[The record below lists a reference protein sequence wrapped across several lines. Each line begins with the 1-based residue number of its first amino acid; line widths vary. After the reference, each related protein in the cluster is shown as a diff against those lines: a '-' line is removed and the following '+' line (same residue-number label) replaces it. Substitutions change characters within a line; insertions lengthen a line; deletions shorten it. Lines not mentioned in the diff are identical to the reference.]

1 MIIHRRRQ
9 PTIEQL
15 SVAPELAS
23 LATLEVAADTAILA
37 LAAAHPDLQDGHG
50 HPVDDSASL
59 RAAFAVIDSA
69 RALGSTLDRYRW
81 ALRRAE
87 NQNDDIPF

>member
-37 LAAAHPDLQDGHG
+37 LAAAHPDLQDGDRD
-50 HPVDDSASL
+50 PADDSASL
-59 RAAFAVIDSA
+59 RAAFALIDVA
-69 RALGSTLDRYRW
+69 RALGHTLDRYHR